1 MAVDYFRMA
10 KEVRLDP
17 DNAQWYRRANAEL
30 KEPPPEVVRVV
41 FVGDS
46 DIERWE
52 QLPELPGCQL
62 VNRGCGGEATAQLLL
77 RLDQD
82 VLQLR
87 PAVAVLALGGN
98 DLTSIG
104 VLPEREKEIVE
115 ACTKNLLEAA
125 DRMHARGIHVVLLTV
140 FPVGQVGLSRRPV
153 WSDATL
159 AAVAEVNRALR

>member
-1 MAVDYFRMA
+1 
-10 KEVRLDP
+10 
-17 DNAQWYRRANAEL
+17 
-30 KEPPPEVVRVV
+30 
-41 FVGDS
+41 
-46 DIERWE
+46 
-52 QLPELPGCQL
+52 
-62 VNRGCGGEATAQLLL
+62 TAQLLL

-153 WSDATL
+153 WSAATL
-159 AAVAEVNRALR
+159 AAVAEVNRALRAAKGPGLTVVDCDPVLAVDGRLNPAYYAADRWHVNAAGYQALNEHLRPVLADLVRAP